1 MNDQT
6 KKLVRE
12 SFEEIRD
19 LAGPLAL
26 LFYGRLFEM
35 DPSIRPL
42 FRGDMKAQGAKL
54 MAMLEAVVGSLD
66 DFDSICP
73 QLEELGRKHVEY
85 GVSLSHYDT
94 LTSALLW
101 ALAQALQPAFYQTH
115 RAAWREVIESINSA
129 MKAGARSATSRM
141 Q

>member
-42 FRGDMKAQGAKL
+42 FKGDMKAQGAKL

-66 DFDSICP
+66 DFDSIRA

-85 GVSLSHYDT
+85 GVSLSH
-94 LTSALLW
+94 
-101 ALAQALQPAFYQTH
+101 
-115 RAAWREVIESINSA
+115 
-129 MKAGARSATSRM
+129 
-141 Q
+141 